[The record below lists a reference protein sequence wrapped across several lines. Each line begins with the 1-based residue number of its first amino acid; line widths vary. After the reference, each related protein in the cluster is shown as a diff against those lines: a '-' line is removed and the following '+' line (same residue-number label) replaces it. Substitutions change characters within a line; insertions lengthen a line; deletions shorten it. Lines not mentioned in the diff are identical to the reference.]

1 MNLFKKFHLAIPVFF
16 SLFFFVSPAFAAAP
30 DGLGPWADVVDSF
43 HQGVMKNGL
52 PVPAA
57 RSDTTAALGVAENTP
72 TVDPTFFSLGFGG
85 HIVLGFDNG
94 ISSGAMVI
102 EATIEPGYPD
112 ETARVEMSEDGI
124 TWVMAGNVV
133 QDGTVNKPTQIACAK
148 FVRITDTSDP
158 AIMPDDIAD
167 GFDVDGVQATGTSCT
182 TVTPSLTPT
191 LTATPTATP
200 TITPTS
206 TQSPTQPPSNNSS
219 NSNTSSNSSSN
230 SNSGSSSSSSSPTPT
245 PVPVIVTRVGI
256 APCPTVGNPLIPCFP
271 NTGSLSP
278 RLPNTGIGPNH
289 TFLWSIQMGV
299 EYLFSLFSKLLNK

>member
-1 MNLFKKFHLAIPVFF
+1 MNLFKKFQLAIPVFI
-16 SLFFFVSPAFAAAP
+16 SLFFFVSPTFAAAP

-85 HIVLGFDNG
+85 HIVLGLDNG

-112 ETARVEMSEDGI
+112 ETAKVEMSEDGI

-133 QDGTVNKPTQIACAK
+133 QDGTVNKPAQIACAK

-167 GFDVDGVQATGTSCT
+167 GFDVDGVQATGTACT
-182 TVTPSLTPT
+182 QITPSLTPT
-191 LTATPTATP
+191 LTATPTVTQ
-200 TITPTS
+200 TITPTP
-206 TQSPTQPPSNNSS
+206 TQSPTNTPS
-219 NSNTSSNSSSN
+219 NSNTSSNSN
-230 SNSGSSSSSSSPTPT
+230 SNSESSTTTSSNPTAAPTPSVVLVRT
-245 PVPVIVTRVGI
+245 TSSN
-256 APCPTVGNPLIPCFP
+256 PCPTIGNPLIPCFP

-278 RLPNTGIGPNH
+278 RLPNTGIGPTQNM
-289 TFLWSIQMGV
+289 LWNIEMGFQYV
-299 EYLFSLFSKLLNK
+299 FSLVSKLFT